1 MEINTKVLRDKM
13 EKLSK
18 VKYGNKYEINHA
30 VLDATGSVLRIY
42 NSDTDNYCVR
52 TELDGFINNDEDFK
66 AKADLKKLSKLIKN
80 FGESTRIYIDDDK
93 LILSSENRV
102 FKMNY
107 EKANKYPLLDYQFKD
122 DLKEIELEKCF
133 TNELFKHIKFVAKKG
148 KDNRNIL
155 QRIGFKED
163 IVVATDSYRLIK
175 TDLIPYIRNGNNFI
189 ENEFSVNVEVVKFIQ
204 SIKEKILSIQYNEND
219 ENVRINLTNNIV
231 ILSKKV
237 DGNYPD
243 TKRLI
248 PSTFAAKVVI
258 DSNKMLNY
266 HKELNDL
273 SSEKQCIVDL
283 DLKQNTLCLDNPTI
297 DYSISIEND
306 LMENSFNDTISYDC
320 KYMIDILEN
329 LIGDISINLQGGVN
343 GKLKPMIIKD
353 GGNSEYILLPVR
365 RY

>member
-52 TELDGFINNDEDFK
+52 TELDGLINNDEDFK
-66 AKADLKKLSKLIKN
+66 AKVDLKKLSKLIKN
-80 FGESTRIYIDDDK
+80 FGESTHIYIDDDK

-133 TNELFKHIKFVAKKG
+133 TNELFKHIKFVAKKS

-175 TDLIPYIRNGNNFI
+175 TNLIPYIRNGNNFI
-189 ENEFSVNVEVVKFIQ
+189 ENEFSINVEVVKFIQ
-204 SIKEKILSIQYNEND
+204 SIKENILSIQYNEND

-237 DGNYPD
+237 DDNYPD
-243 TKRLI
+243 TERLI

-273 SSEKQCIVDL
+273 SSEKQWIVDL
-283 DLKQNTLCLDNPTI
+283 DLKQKIVI
-297 DYSISIEND
+297 DKIYKEIE
-306 LMENSFNDTISYDC
+306 
-320 KYMIDILEN
+320 
-329 LIGDISINLQGGVN
+329 V
-343 GKLKPMIIKD
+343 
-353 GGNSEYILLPVR
+353 
-365 RY
+365 

>member
-18 VKYGNKYEINHA
+18 VKYGNKYEVNHA
-30 VLDATGSVLRIY
+30 VLDATGSTLRIY

-52 TELDGFINNDEDFK
+52 TELDGLINNDEDFK

-133 TNELFKHIKFVAKKG
+133 TNELFKHIKFVAKKS

-175 TDLIPYIRNGNNFI
+175 TNLIPYIRNGNNFI
-189 ENEFSVNVEVVKFIQ
+189 ENEFSINVEVVKFIQ
-204 SIKEKILSIQYNEND
+204 SIKEDILSIQYNEND

>member
-1 MEINTKVLRDKM
+1 
-13 EKLSK
+13 
-18 VKYGNKYEINHA
+18 
-30 VLDATGSVLRIY
+30 
-42 NSDTDNYCVR
+42 
-52 TELDGFINNDEDFK
+52 
-66 AKADLKKLSKLIKN
+66 
-80 FGESTRIYIDDDK
+80 
-93 LILSSENRV
+93 
-102 FKMNY
+102 MNY

-133 TNELFKHIKFVAKKG
+133 TNELFKHIKFVAKKS

-189 ENEFSVNVEVVKFIQ
+189 ENEFSINVEVVKFIQ
-204 SIKEKILSIQYNEND
+204 SIKEDILSIQYNEND

>member
-133 TNELFKHIKFVAKKG
+133 TNELFKHIKFVAKKS

-189 ENEFSVNVEVVKFIQ
+189 ENEFSINVEVVKFIQ
-204 SIKEKILSIQYNEND
+204 SIKEDILSIQYNEND

-306 LMENSFNDTISYDC
+306 LVENSFNDTISYDC
-320 KYMIDILEN
+320 KYMIDILES

>member
-133 TNELFKHIKFVAKKG
+133 TNELFKHIKFVAKKS

-189 ENEFSVNVEVVKFIQ
+189 ENEFSINVEVVKFIQ
-204 SIKEKILSIQYNEND
+204 SIKEDILSIQYNEND

-329 LIGDISINLQGGVN
+329 LIGDILINLQGGVN

>member
-133 TNELFKHIKFVAKKG
+133 TNELFKHIKFVAKKS

-189 ENEFSVNVEVVKFIQ
+189 ENEFSINVEVVKFIQ
-204 SIKEKILSIQYNEND
+204 SIKEDILSIQYNEND

-306 LMENSFNDTISYDC
+306 LVENSFNDTISYDC

>member
-133 TNELFKHIKFVAKKG
+133 TNELFKYIKFVAKKS

-175 TDLIPYIRNGNNFI
+175 TNLIPYIRNGNNFI
-189 ENEFSVNVEVVKFIQ
+189 ENEFSINVEVVKFIQ
-204 SIKEKILSIQYNEND
+204 SIKEDILSIQYNEND

-283 DLKQNTLCLDNPTI
+283 DLKQNTLCLDNPAI

-320 KYMIDILEN
+320 KYTIDILEN

>member
-133 TNELFKHIKFVAKKG
+133 TNELFKHIKFVAKKS

-175 TDLIPYIRNGNNFI
+175 TNLIPYIRNGNNFI
-189 ENEFSVNVEVVKFIQ
+189 ENEFSINVEVVKFIQ
-204 SIKEKILSIQYNEND
+204 SIKEDILSIQYNEND

>member
-133 TNELFKHIKFVAKKG
+133 TNELFKHIKFVAKKS

-175 TDLIPYIRNGNNFI
+175 TNLIPYIRNGNNFI
-189 ENEFSVNVEVVKFIQ
+189 ENEFSINVEVVKFIQ
-204 SIKEKILSIQYNEND
+204 SIKEDILSIQYNEND

-237 DGNYPD
+237 DDNYPD

>member
-189 ENEFSVNVEVVKFIQ
+189 ENEFSINVEVVKFIQ
-204 SIKEKILSIQYNEND
+204 SIKEDILSIQYNEND

>member
-18 VKYGNKYEINHA
+18 VKYGNKYEVNHA
-30 VLDATGSVLRIY
+30 VLDATGSTLRIY

-52 TELDGFINNDEDFK
+52 TELDGLINNDEDFK

-133 TNELFKHIKFVAKKG
+133 TNELFKHIKFVAKKS

-175 TDLIPYIRNGNNFI
+175 TNLIPYIRNGNNFI
-189 ENEFSVNVEVVKFIQ
+189 ENEFSINVEVVKFIQ
-204 SIKEKILSIQYNEND
+204 SIKEDILSIQYNEND

-248 PSTFAAKVVI
+248 PSTFAAKMVI

>member
-133 TNELFKHIKFVAKKG
+133 TNELFKHIKFVAKKS

-175 TDLIPYIRNGNNFI
+175 TNLIPYIRNGNNFI
-189 ENEFSVNVEVVKFIQ
+189 ENEFSINVEVVKYIQ
-204 SIKEKILSIQYNEND
+204 SIKEDILSIQYNEND

-266 HKELNDL
+266 HKELNVL
-273 SSEKQCIVDL
+273 SSEKTMYC
-283 DLKQNTLCLDNPTI
+283 
-297 DYSISIEND
+297 
-306 LMENSFNDTISYDC
+306 
-320 KYMIDILEN
+320 
-329 LIGDISINLQGGVN
+329 
-343 GKLKPMIIKD
+343 
-353 GGNSEYILLPVR
+353 
-365 RY
+365 

>member
-18 VKYGNKYEINHA
+18 VKYGNKYEVNHA
-30 VLDATGSVLRIY
+30 VLDATGSTLRIY

-52 TELDGFINNDEDFK
+52 TELDGLINNDEDFK

-133 TNELFKHIKFVAKKG
+133 TNELFKHIKFVAKKS

-175 TDLIPYIRNGNNFI
+175 TNLIPYIRNGNNFI
-189 ENEFSVNVEVVKFIQ
+189 ENEFSINVEVVKFIQ
-204 SIKEKILSIQYNEND
+204 SIKEDILSIQYNEND

-329 LIGDISINLQGGVN
+329 LIGDISINLQSGVN

>member
-30 VLDATGSVLRIY
+30 VLDTTGSVLRIY

-133 TNELFKHIKFVAKKG
+133 TNELFKHIKFVAKKS

-189 ENEFSVNVEVVKFIQ
+189 ENEFSINVEVVKFIQ
-204 SIKEKILSIQYNEND
+204 SIKEDILSIQYNEND

>member
-1 MEINTKVLRDKM
+1 MKINTKVLRDKIK
-13 EKLSK
+13 KLDK
-18 VKYGNKYEINHA
+18 VKYTNKYGINYA
-30 VLDATGSVLRIY
+30 VLDATGSMLRIY

-52 TELDGFINNDEDFK
+52 TELNGLINNDKDFK
-66 AKADLKKLSKLIKN
+66 AKVDLKKLSKVIKN
-80 FGESTRIYIDDDK
+80 FGESTRIYIDDGK

-107 EKANKYPLLDYQFKD
+107 EKANMYPLIDYQFKD
-122 DLKEIELEKCF
+122 DLKEIELEKSF
-133 TNELFKHIKFVAKKG
+133 TNELFKHVKFVAKKG
-148 KDNRNIL
+148 KDNRSIL

-204 SIKEKILSIQYNEND
+204 SIKEDILSIQYNKND

-231 ILSKKV
+231 ILSEKV
-237 DGNYPD
+237 DDNYPN
-243 TKRLI
+243 TSRLI

-273 SSEKQCIVDL
+273 SSEKQWIVDL
-283 DLKQNTLCLDNPTI
+283 DLKQNTLCFDNPTI
-297 DYSISIEND
+297 DYSIGIEND
-306 LMENSFNDTISYDC
+306 LMENSFNDVISYNC

-329 LIGDISINLQGGVN
+329 LVGNMSINLQGGVK

-353 GGNSEYILLPVR
+353 GGNSEYLLLPVR

>member
-13 EKLSK
+13 KKLSK
-18 VKYGNKYEINHA
+18 VNGNKYEVNHA
-30 VLDATGSVLRIY
+30 VLDATGSTLRIY

-52 TELDGFINNDEDFK
+52 TELDGLINNDEDFK

-133 TNELFKHIKFVAKKG
+133 TNELFKHIKFVAKKS

-175 TDLIPYIRNGNNFI
+175 TNLIPYIRNGNNFI
-189 ENEFSVNVEVVKFIQ
+189 ENEFSINVEVVKFIQ
-204 SIKEKILSIQYNEND
+204 SIKEDILSIQYNEND

-297 DYSISIEND
+297 DYPISIEND

>member
-204 SIKEKILSIQYNEND
+204 SIKENILSIQYNEND

-365 RY
+365 KY

>member
-18 VKYGNKYEINHA
+18 VKYGNKYGINYA
-30 VLDATGSVLRIY
+30 VLDAAGSVLRIY

-80 FGESTRIYIDDDK
+80 SGESTRIYIDDDK

-122 DLKEIELEKCF
+122 ALKEIELEKSF

-155 QRIGFKED
+155 QRMGFKED
-163 IVVATDSYRLIK
+163 IVVATDGYRLIK

-204 SIKEKILSIQYNEND
+204 SIKENILSIQYNEND

-237 DGNYPD
+237 DDNYPD

-258 DSNKMLNY
+258 DSNKMQNY

-273 SSEKQCIVDL
+273 SSEKQWIVDL

-306 LMENSFNDTISYDC
+306 FMENSFNDVISYDC

-329 LIGDISINLQGGVN
+329 LVGNMSINLQGGVN

>member
-133 TNELFKHIKFVAKKG
+133 TNELFKHIKFVAKKS

-175 TDLIPYIRNGNNFI
+175 TNLIPYIRNGNNFI
-189 ENEFSVNVEVVKFIQ
+189 ENEFSTNVEVVKFIQ
-204 SIKEKILSIQYNEND
+204 SIKEDILSIQYNEND

>member
-52 TELDGFINNDEDFK
+52 IELDGFINNDEDFK

-133 TNELFKHIKFVAKKG
+133 TNELFKHIKFVAKKS

-189 ENEFSVNVEVVKFIQ
+189 ENEFSINVEVVKFIQ
-204 SIKEKILSIQYNEND
+204 SIKEDILSIQYNEND

>member
-133 TNELFKHIKFVAKKG
+133 TNELFKHIKFVAKKS

-189 ENEFSVNVEVVKFIQ
+189 ENEFSINVEVVKFIQ
-204 SIKEKILSIQYNEND
+204 SIKEDILSIQYNEND

>member
-133 TNELFKHIKFVAKKG
+133 TNELFKHIKFVAKKS

-163 IVVATDSYRLIK
+163 TVVATDSYRLIK
-175 TDLIPYIRNGNNFI
+175 TNLIPYIRNGNNFI
-189 ENEFSVNVEVVKFIQ
+189 ENEFSINVEVVKFIQ
-204 SIKEKILSIQYNEND
+204 SIKEDILSIQYNEND

>member
-204 SIKEKILSIQYNEND
+204 SIKENILSIQYNEND

>member
-189 ENEFSVNVEVVKFIQ
+189 ENEFSINVEVVKFIQ
-204 SIKEKILSIQYNEND
+204 SIKEDILSIQYNEND

-266 HKELNDL
+266 HKDLNDL
-273 SSEKQCIVDL
+273 LEGKEVQL
-283 DLKQNTLCLDNPTI
+283 PRYKT
-297 DYSISIEND
+297 
-306 LMENSFNDTISYDC
+306 
-320 KYMIDILEN
+320 KYFM
-329 LIGDISINLQGGVN
+329 S
-343 GKLKPMIIKD
+343 
-353 GGNSEYILLPVR
+353 
-365 RY
+365 

>member
-30 VLDATGSVLRIY
+30 VLDATGSTLRIY

-52 TELDGFINNDEDFK
+52 TELDGLINNDEDFK

-133 TNELFKHIKFVAKKG
+133 TNELFKHIKFVAKKS

-175 TDLIPYIRNGNNFI
+175 TNLIPYIRNGNNFI
-189 ENEFSVNVEVVKFIQ
+189 ENEFSINVEVVKFIQ
-204 SIKEKILSIQYNEND
+204 SIKEDILSIQYNEND

>member
-52 TELDGFINNDEDFK
+52 TELDGLINNDEDFK
-66 AKADLKKLSKLIKN
+66 AKVDLKKLSKLIKN
-80 FGESTRIYIDDDK
+80 FGESTHIYIDDDK

-133 TNELFKHIKFVAKKG
+133 TNELFKHIKFVAKKS

-175 TDLIPYIRNGNNFI
+175 TNLIPYIRNGNNFI
-189 ENEFSVNVEVVKFIQ
+189 ENEFSINVEVVKFIQ
-204 SIKEKILSIQYNEND
+204 SIKENILSIQYNEND
-219 ENVRINLTNNIV
+219 GNVRINLTNNIV

-237 DGNYPD
+237 DDNYPD
-243 TKRLI
+243 TERLI

-273 SSEKQCIVDL
+273 SGEKQWIVDL

-306 LMENSFNDTISYDC
+306 LMENSFNDTLSYDC

-329 LIGDISINLQGGVN
+329 LIGDMSINLQGGVN

-353 GGNSEYILLPVR
+353 GGSSEYILLPVR

>member
-1 MEINTKVLRDKM
+1 MKVNTKVLRNKI
-13 EKLSK
+13 EKLNK
-18 VKYGNKYEINHA
+18 VKYINKYGIDYA
-30 VLDATGSVLRIY
+30 VLDAAGSMLRIY

-52 TELDGFINNDEDFK
+52 TELDGLINNDEDFK
-66 AKADLKKLSKLIKN
+66 AKVDLKKLSKLIKN
-80 FGESTRIYIDDDK
+80 FGESTRIYINDDK
-93 LILSSENRV
+93 LVLSSENRV

-107 EKANKYPLLDYQFKD
+107 EKVNKYPLIDYQFKD
-122 DLKEIELEKCF
+122 DLKEIELEKSF
-133 TNELFKHIKFVAKKG
+133 TNELFKHIKFVAKKC

-155 QRIGFKED
+155 QRIGFKEN
-163 IVVATDSYRLIK
+163 IVTATDSYRL
-175 TDLIPYIRNGNNFI
+175 I

-204 SIKEKILSIQYNEND
+204 SIKEYILSIQYNEND
-219 ENVRINLTNNIV
+219 ENIRINLTNNIV

-237 DGNYPD
+237 DDNYPD
-243 TKRLI
+243 TRRLI
-248 PSTFAAKVVI
+248 PPTFAAKVVI

-273 SSEKQCIVDL
+273 SSEKQWIVDL

-306 LMENSFNDTISYDC
+306 LMENSFNDVVSYDC

-329 LIGDISINLQGGVN
+329 LIGDMSINLQGGVN
-343 GKLKPMIIKD
+343 GKLKPMIIRD
-353 GGNSEYILLPVR
+353 SGNSEYILLPVR

>member
-133 TNELFKHIKFVAKKG
+133 TNELFKHIKFVAKKS

-175 TDLIPYIRNGNNFI
+175 TNLIPYIRNGNNFI
-189 ENEFSVNVEVVKFIQ
+189 ENEFSINVEVVKFIQ
-204 SIKEKILSIQYNEND
+204 SIKEDILSIQYNEND

-283 DLKQNTLCLDNPTI
+283 DLKQNTLCLDNPAI

>member
-133 TNELFKHIKFVAKKG
+133 TNELFKHIKFVAKKS

-175 TDLIPYIRNGNNFI
+175 TNLIPYIRNGNNFI
-189 ENEFSVNVEVVKFIQ
+189 ENEFSINVEVVKFIQ
-204 SIKEKILSIQYNEND
+204 SIKEDILSIQYNEND

-320 KYMIDILEN
+320 KYIIDILEN

>member
-189 ENEFSVNVEVVKFIQ
+189 ENEFSINVEVVKFIQ
-204 SIKEKILSIQYNEND
+204 SIKEDILSIQYNEND

-258 DSNKMLNY
+258 DSNKMLNH

-283 DLKQNTLCLDNPTI
+283 DLKQNILCLDNPTI

>member
-1 MEINTKVLRDKM
+1 MKVLRDKM

-133 TNELFKHIKFVAKKG
+133 TNELFKHIKFVAKKS

-175 TDLIPYIRNGNNFI
+175 TNLIPYIRNGNNFI
-189 ENEFSVNVEVVKFIQ
+189 ENEFSINVEVVKFIQ
-204 SIKEKILSIQYNEND
+204 SIKEDILSIQYNEND

>member
-18 VKYGNKYEINHA
+18 VKYGNKYEVNHA
-30 VLDATGSVLRIY
+30 VLDATGSTLRIY

-52 TELDGFINNDEDFK
+52 TELDGLINNDEDFK

-133 TNELFKHIKFVAKKG
+133 TNELFKHIKFVAKKS

-175 TDLIPYIRNGNNFI
+175 TNLIPYIRNGNNFI
-189 ENEFSVNVEVVKFIQ
+189 ENEFSINVEVVKFIQ
-204 SIKEKILSIQYNEND
+204 SIKEDILSIQYNEND

-353 GGNSEYILLPVR
+353 DGNSEYILLPVR

>member
-1 MEINTKVLRDKM
+1 M

-133 TNELFKHIKFVAKKG
+133 TNELFKHIKFVAKKS

-175 TDLIPYIRNGNNFI
+175 TNLIPYIRNGNNFI
-189 ENEFSVNVEVVKFIQ
+189 ENEFSINVEVVKFIQ
-204 SIKEKILSIQYNEND
+204 SIKEDILSIQYNEND

-273 SSEKQCIVDL
+273 SSEKKCIVDL

>member
-189 ENEFSVNVEVVKFIQ
+189 ENEFSVNVEVVKFIFYQ
-204 SIKEKILSIQYNEND
+204 F
-219 ENVRINLTNNIV
+219 NI
-231 ILSKKV
+231 
-237 DGNYPD
+237 
-243 TKRLI
+243 TKM
-248 PSTFAAKVVI
+248 T
-258 DSNKMLNY
+258 KM
-266 HKELNDL
+266 
-273 SSEKQCIVDL
+273 
-283 DLKQNTLCLDNPTI
+283 
-297 DYSISIEND
+297 
-306 LMENSFNDTISYDC
+306 
-320 KYMIDILEN
+320 
-329 LIGDISINLQGGVN
+329 
-343 GKLKPMIIKD
+343 
-353 GGNSEYILLPVR
+353 
-365 RY
+365 

>member
-52 TELDGFINNDEDFK
+52 TELDGLINNDEDFK
-66 AKADLKKLSKLIKN
+66 AKVDLKKLSKLIKN
-80 FGESTRIYIDDDK
+80 FGESTHIYIDDDK

-133 TNELFKHIKFVAKKG
+133 TNELFKHIKFVAKKS

-175 TDLIPYIRNGNNFI
+175 TNLIPYIRNGNNFI
-189 ENEFSVNVEVVKFIQ
+189 ENEFSINVEVVKFIQ
-204 SIKEKILSIQYNEND
+204 SIKENILSIQYSLDNSFIVYFRIGNKLGELEHLLNFSTNMTIIDRHVNELKQLINSLNLREND
-219 ENVRINLTNNIV
+219 RSVIWSHLEKLSDNN
-231 ILSKKV
+231 
-237 DGNYPD
+237 
-243 TKRLI
+243 TKYYV
-248 PSTFAAKVVI
+248 PSNIYNDVC
-258 DSNKMLNY
+258 KM
-266 HKELNDL
+266 
-273 SSEKQCIVDL
+273 V
-283 DLKQNTLCLDNPTI
+283 
-297 DYSISIEND
+297 
-306 LMENSFNDTISYDC
+306 
-320 KYMIDILEN
+320 
-329 LIGDISINLQGGVN
+329 
-343 GKLKPMIIKD
+343 
-353 GGNSEYILLPVR
+353 
-365 RY
+365 